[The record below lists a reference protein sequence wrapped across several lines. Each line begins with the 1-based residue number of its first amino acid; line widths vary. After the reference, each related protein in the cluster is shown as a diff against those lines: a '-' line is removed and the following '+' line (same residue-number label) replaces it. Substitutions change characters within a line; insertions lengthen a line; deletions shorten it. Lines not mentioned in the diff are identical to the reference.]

1 MNTREFV
8 DYYTSPIGI
17 LKIVL
22 QNDKITSISF
32 VSETGPIL
40 SHPVIDQCK
49 QQLHDYFSGN
59 LTEFS
64 VPLNPCGT
72 SFQQEVWK
80 ALLSVTYGK
89 TVSYQDIA
97 NAMGR
102 GNAVRAVAHAIG
114 KNPILILIPCHR
126 VIGSDGR
133 LTGYVAG
140 IDKKKKLL
148 ILESNFEKKLT

>member
-80 ALLSVTYGK
+80 KLAEIPYGK
-89 TVSYQDIA
+89 TFHYSDIA
-97 NAMGR
+97 QMLKKEK
-102 GNAVRAVAHAIG
+102 AVRAVAHAIG
-114 KNPILILIPCHR
+114 QNPLLIIIPCHR
-126 VIGSDGR
+126 VVGKDGT
-133 LTGYVAG
+133 LHGYKAG
-140 IDKKKKLL
+140 IERKQYLL
-148 ILESNFEKKLT
+148 DMEYPQ